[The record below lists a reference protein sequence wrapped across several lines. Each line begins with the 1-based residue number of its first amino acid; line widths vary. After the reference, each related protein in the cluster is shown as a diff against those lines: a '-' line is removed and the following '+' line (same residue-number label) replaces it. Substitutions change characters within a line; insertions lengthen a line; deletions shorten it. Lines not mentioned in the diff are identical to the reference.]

1 MERRSDSA
9 PNEIQLDQETDLNTL
24 QAQRRNLWLAS
35 LGAMLEYYDFVV
47 FIYVASK
54 IGAAF
59 FPPGTSETIKLLQ
72 TLGIYSLGF
81 VIRPIAGLVIA
92 HYADRIGRKRLFIMT
107 VSLISV
113 STLAMGLL
121 PTYEDIGWMA
131 PVLLLVLRM
140 LQGCA
145 VGGELPSAGV
155 FVSEHAGAGRIG
167 YNSAVL
173 QSMAYGGFLLG
184 ATAAIVADLV
194 ATAWGYPSLSWRL
207 PFIVGGTFGLI
218 SGYLRRALDE
228 TPLFLEARKR
238 ASQEVRVPLREV
250 IHSHRAACFFG
261 FGIVLVMTVTNIVF
275 FQYWPTL
282 LKQLGH
288 SHSHSLTASLVAIAS
303 VMLALPAWGLIA
315 DRFGWRACLGTG
327 AMLLAALSVWLFQS
341 LPEIGKDSNAL
352 LWSIVPVA
360 IACGAVV
367 APVPGI
373 LSSIFPT
380 PIRQSGYAV
389 AYNIG
394 VAIFGGPLPMVLVW
408 ITSTMGVPAIGWLVL
423 AACMLSVALSGVVG
437 RLPQFLGVKAPATQ
451 DLPEAQLIS
460 R

>member
-1 MERRSDSA
+1 M
-9 PNEIQLDQETDLNTL
+9 NTTTNP
-24 QAQRRNLWLAS
+24 QTRNLWLAS

-47 FIYVASK
+47 YIYVASK
-54 IGAAF
+54 ISAAF
-59 FPPGTSETIKLLQ
+59 FPPGTSEAIKLMQ

-81 VIRPIAGLVIA
+81 VVRPLAGLVIA

-107 VSLISV
+107 VALMSV

-121 PTYEDIGWMA
+121 PTYEDIGWLA
-131 PVLLLVLRM
+131 PALLLLLRVM
-140 LQGCA
+140 QGCA

-155 FVSEHAGAGRIG
+155 FVSEHARSDRVG
-167 YNSAVL
+167 YSGGVL

-184 ATAAIVADLV
+184 ASAAMAADLL
-194 ATAWGYPSLSWRL
+194 ATSAGYPSLSWRL
-207 PFIVGGTFGLI
+207 PFIMGGTFGLI
-218 SGYLRRALDE
+218 AGYLRRALDE

-238 ASQEVRVPLREV
+238 ASQDVHAPLRLV
-250 IHSHRAACFFG
+250 VRSHRAACFFG
-261 FGIVLVMTVTNIVF
+261 FGIVLVMSVINVVF

-288 SHSHSLTASLVAIAS
+288 SHSHSLAASMVAIAT
-303 VMLALPAWGLIA
+303 VMVAMPLWGLIA
-315 DRFGWRACLGTG
+315 DRFGWRACLGGG
-327 AMLLAALSVWLFQS
+327 AMLLAALSVWLFQA
-341 LPEIGKDSNAL
+341 LPTIGKDSAAL

-360 IACGAVV
+360 IACGAIV

-394 VAIFGGPLPMVLVW
+394 VAMFAGPLPLLLVW
-408 ITSTMGVPAIGWLVL
+408 ITSALGVPAIGWLVL
-423 AACMLSVALSGVVG
+423 AACVLSVVLGSLVG
-437 RLPQFLGVKAPATQ
+437 HLQQFLGTQAPAGQ
-451 DLPEAQLIS
+451 ELPNAQLVG

>member
-1 MERRSDSA
+1 
-9 PNEIQLDQETDLNTL
+9 LNTTT

-47 FIYVASK
+47 YIYVASK

-59 FPPGTSETIKLLQ
+59 FPPGSLETIKLMQ

-81 VIRPIAGLVIA
+81 VIRPLAGLVIA

-107 VSLISV
+107 VALMSV

-121 PTYEDIGWMA
+121 PTYEAVGWLA
-131 PVLLLVLRM
+131 PALLLLMRI

-155 FVSEHAGAGRIG
+155 FVSEHARRDRIG
-167 YNSAVL
+167 YSGGVL

-184 ATAAIVADLV
+184 ASAAMVSDWV
-194 ATAWGYPSLSWRL
+194 ATSAGYPSLSWRL

-218 SGYLRRALDE
+218 AGYLRRALDE

-238 ASQEVRVPLREV
+238 ASQDVHAPLRV
-250 IHSHRAACFFG
+250 VVRSHRAACFFG
-261 FGIVLVMTVTNIVF
+261 FGIVLVMSVVNVVF

-288 SHSHSLTASLVAIAS
+288 SHSHSLAASLVAIAS
-303 VMLALPAWGLIA
+303 VMVAMPLWGLVA
-315 DRFGWRACLGTG
+315 DRFGWRTCIAGG
-327 AMLLAALSVWLFQS
+327 AALLAVLSVWLFQT
-341 LPEIGKDSNAL
+341 LPTIGKDSNAL

-360 IACGAVV
+360 IACGALV

-394 VAIFGGPLPMVLVW
+394 VAVFAGPLPLLLVW
-408 ITSTMGVPAIGWLVL
+408 ITSTLGVPAIGWLVL
-423 AACMLSVALSGVVG
+423 VACVLAVVLGGLVG
-437 RLPQFLGVKAPATQ
+437 RVQQFLGTRAAAAQ
-451 DLPEAQLIS
+451 GLHNAQLVS
-460 R
+460 P